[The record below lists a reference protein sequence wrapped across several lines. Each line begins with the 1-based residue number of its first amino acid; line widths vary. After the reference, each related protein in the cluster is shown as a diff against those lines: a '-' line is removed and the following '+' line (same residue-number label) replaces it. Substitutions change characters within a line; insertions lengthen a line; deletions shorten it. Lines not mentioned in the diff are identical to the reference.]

1 MEINLTRSRFL
12 SRSQLLKLIMR
23 TFIFL
28 FCNLVFSLNPNG
40 LLSQNKIIKIQRDTT
55 LNVNEIFDLIM
66 DQTEYNFIYEIDLFK
81 DSPKVILPKGSIST
95 EKLLEKALTNKN
107 VQLIATGNNTIII
120 KKNTSTTVQQNQISG
135 KVVDE
140 KGLPIPGVTV
150 NIKGTTKTTITDLDG
165 QFTINASSSDVL
177 EFSFIGYKNK
187 GILVGATTNFQI
199 VLENDVNKLEEVLV
213 TGYKTIS
220 RKQATGAFSKIDTD
234 NFKGQRLS
242 NLNTLIEGRVA
253 GFQNGVLRGTTTMKG
268 LTTPLYVIDGF
279 PIENTRYTS
288 TGSLTESL
296 PDLNLDD
303 IESIT
308 VLKDAAASS
317 IYGARAANGVVVIV
331 TKKAKKGKTNISYNS
346 NLTITPYRYYTDN
359 LTDSEAIIDLEKEW
373 ATKNPKLQASTGATY
388 ANSLLTN
395 AVFNSLGLRSI
406 LNYYAGNT
414 SEATMNATLDQ
425 LASNGFKYYDD
436 MEKYA
441 KRSPIYQQHNITIGK
456 ASDQNNFN
464 ASITYRGNEYEDI
477 NSKDKS
483 LGINLRNSTEITKWL
498 TVDVGAYFKYLNGT
512 TQTYNVLSPGYTY
525 QPYNSLLDDNGN
537 PFVSTAASRYNQ
549 STLNA
554 LQTYGMYS
562 MDITPLDEL
571 NYNLRDNKN
580 FLSRNYIK
588 ANFKLTNWLKYN
600 TMFQYEYG
608 TDRGSLLQN
617 KESYAVRSKVNQM
630 ASAVAGKAVYNLPY
644 GNIYNET
651 NQYTN
656 AYNFRQQ
663 LDITKNFGDKH
674 YLSAIIGNEVRHSKI
689 EYRSSTLYNYD
700 PELLTF
706 SPVNQNSLLNPSGL
720 IIGGSM
726 RADDFAQIREIT
738 NRFVS
743 LYANADYT
751 FDKKY
756 TASGSL
762 RWDRSNLWGT
772 DNKYQNKP
780 TWSVGAAWNISDEDF
795 FNVSWVDMLK
805 LRISNGIGG
814 NIAKDS
820 APYMTAYYF
829 NSATVGGTYG
839 YVATRPNPELSW
851 EKTTTTNIGVDFAMF
866 KNRLNGTVE
875 LYNKKGED
883 LLANTQGVPTEG
895 WGYST
900 YTINNGAMQNRGIE
914 VTLNGTVIKSKDFSW
929 NASAIYGYNKNKVTY
944 VNVKAPIYFLQLD
957 YPSEFPRI
965 GTPYNSIYGYK
976 WAGLSATGL
985 PQVYNSQGI
994 AQSSQPNDLESIEN
1008 LGTTTPKYSG
1018 SFGST
1023 FKYKNVDLS
1032 FLFIYQGGH
1041 KIRNNKLPMLPNT
1054 YNGAAGGYITTIG
1067 VVNSDIKNR
1076 WRNPG
1081 DELTT
1086 NIPRAVFE
1094 YDSDFSSALY
1104 SIYSLADINV
1114 LDATN
1119 IRLSNISLGY
1129 NLPTSLVSKL
1139 RMSSA
1144 RFNFNVENV
1153 FTLANSRD
1161 AKFMLGGF
1169 NTPNFVF
1176 GLNVNF

>member
-1 MEINLTRSRFL
+1 M
-12 SRSQLLKLIMR
+12 
-23 TFIFL
+23 
-28 FCNLVFSLNPNG
+28 
-40 LLSQNKIIKIQRDTT
+40 
-55 LNVNEIFDLIM
+55 NEIFDLIM
-66 DQTEYNFIYEIDLFK
+66 NQTEYNFIYELDLFK
-81 DSPKVILPKGSIST
+81 DAPKVNLPKGNIST
-95 EKLLEKALTNKN
+95 EKLLEKVLANKN
-107 VQLIATGNNTIII
+107 VQLVATGDNTIVI
-120 KKNTSTTVQQNQISG
+120 KKNTATSLQQKEITG
-135 KVVDE
+135 KVVDQ
-140 KGLPIPGVTV
+140 KGLPIPGVNV
-150 NIKGTTKTTITDLDG
+150 NIKGKTTGTISDIDG
-165 QFTINASSSDVL
+165 QFKINAASTDVL

-187 GILVGATTNFQI
+187 SILVGTTTNFQI
-199 VLENDVNKLEEVLV
+199 ALENDVNNLDEVIV
-213 TGYKTIS
+213 TGYKTLS
-220 RKQATGAFSKIDTD
+220 RKQATGAFSKISTED
-234 NFKGQRLS
+234 FKGQRLNS
-242 NLNTLIEGRVA
+242 LSTIIEGRVA
-253 GFQNGVLRGTTTMKG
+253 GFQNGVLRGTTSMKG

-279 PIENTRYTS
+279 PIENTRYTA

-303 IESIT
+303 IETIT
-308 VLKDAAASS
+308 VLKDAAATS

-331 TKKAKKGKTNISYNS
+331 TKKAKKGKTNISYAS
-346 NLTITPYRYYTDN
+346 NLTINPYRYYTDN

-373 ATKNPKLQASTGATY
+373 ATKNPKLQGSTASTY
-388 ANSLLTN
+388 ANSLLNN
-395 AVFNSLGLRSI
+395 AVFTSTGLNTI

-414 SEATMNATLDQ
+414 TQAAMNTTLDK
-425 LASNGFKYYDD
+425 LAGNGFQYYND
-436 MEKYA
+436 MTKYA
-441 KRSPIYQQHNITIGK
+441 KRSPMYQQHNLTIGK
-456 ASDQNNFN
+456 ASEQNNFN

-483 LGINLRNSTEITKWL
+483 VGINLRNSTEVSKWL
-498 TVDVGAYFKYLNGT
+498 TVDVGTYFKYLNGT
-512 TQTYNVLSPGYTY
+512 TQTYNLLSPGYTY
-525 QPYNSLLDDNGN
+525 QPYNSLYDDNGN
-537 PFVSTAASRYNQ
+537 PFVSTAASRFSQ

-554 LQTYGMYS
+554 LQTYKMYS
-562 MDITPLDEL
+562 MDINPLDEL
-571 NYNLRDNKN
+571 NYNLQDNKN

-608 TDRGSLLQN
+608 ADRGSLLRN
-617 KESYAVRSKVNQM
+617 KESYSVRSKVNQM
-630 ASAVAGKAVYNLPY
+630 ASASSGNAVYNLPY

-663 LDITKNFGDKH
+663 LDITKKFGDKH
-674 YLSAIIGNEVRHSKI
+674 DLSAIIGNEIRHSKI
-689 EYRSSTLYNYD
+689 EYRSNTLYNYD
-700 PELLTF
+700 PELLSY
-706 SPVNQNSLLNPSGL
+706 SPVNQTTLLNPSGL
-720 IIGGSM
+720 ILGGSM
-726 RADDFAQIREIT
+726 TTSDFAQIREIT

-780 TWSVGAAWNISDEDF
+780 TWSVGASWNISDEDF
-795 FNVSWVDMLK
+795 FNVSWIDMLK
-805 LRISNGIGG
+805 LRFSNGIGG

-820 APYMTAYYF
+820 APYMTASYF
-829 NSATVGGTYG
+829 ASTTVGGTYG
-839 YVATRPNPELSW
+839 YVSTRPNPELSW
-851 EKTTTTNIGVDFAMF
+851 EKTTTTNIGLDFAMF
-866 KNRLNGTVE
+866 KNRLNGAIEFYT
-875 LYNKKGED
+875 KKGED

-900 YTINNGAMQNRGIE
+900 YTINNGNMQNRGVE
-914 VTLNGTVIKSKDFSW
+914 VTLNGTIIKSKDFSW
-929 NASAIYGYNKNKVTY
+929 DASAIYGYNKNKVTY
-944 VNVKAPIYFLQLD
+944 VNVKAPVYFLQID

-985 PQVYNSQGI
+985 PQVYNSQGV
-994 AQSSQPNDLESIEN
+994 AQSSQPTDLESIEN

-1032 FLFIYQGGH
+1032 MLFIYQGGH
-1041 KIRNNKLPMLPNT
+1041 KLRNTKLPMLNNA
-1054 YNGAAGGYITTIG
+1054 YNGAAGGYITNIG

-1129 NLPTSLVSKL
+1129 NLPTSLISKL
-1139 RMSSA
+1139 KMTTA
-1144 RFNFNVENV
+1144 RLNFNVENV
-1153 FTLANSRD
+1153 FTLAHSRD

>member
-1 MEINLTRSRFL
+1 M
-12 SRSQLLKLIMR
+12 K

-28 FCNLVFSLNPNG
+28 FCNLVFSITPNN
-40 LLSQNKIIKIQRDTT
+40 LLSQNKIIKIQRDTS
-55 LNVNEIFDLIM
+55 LNVNEVFDLIM

-81 DSPKVILPKGSIST
+81 NSPKIILPKGNIST
-95 EKLLEKALTNKN
+95 EKLLQKVLANKHL
-107 VQLIATGNNTIII
+107 QLVATGNNTIII
-120 KKNTSTTVQQNQISG
+120 KKSSFSSVQQNQITG
-135 KVVDE
+135 KVIDE
-140 KGLPIPGVTV
+140 KGLPIPGVNI
-150 NIKGTTKTTITDLDG
+150 NIKGTTKATVTDFDG
-165 QFTINASSSDVL
+165 QFSINASTNDVL

-187 GILVGATTNFQI
+187 NIIIGSERNVQV
-199 VLENDVNKLEEVLV
+199 VLESDVNKLDEVLV
-213 TGYKTIS
+213 TGYKTLS
-220 RKQATGAFSKIDTD
+220 RKQATGAFSKIGTED
-234 NFKGQRLS
+234 FKSQRLNS
-242 NLNTLIEGRVA
+242 LSTIIEGRVA

-268 LTTPLYVIDGF
+268 FTTPLYVIDGF
-279 PIENTRYTS
+279 PIENTRYSS

-303 IESIT
+303 IENIT
-308 VLKDAAASS
+308 VLKDAAATS

-331 TKKAKKGKTNISYNS
+331 TKKSKKGKTNISFSS

-373 ATKNPKLQASTGATY
+373 ANKNPKLQATNGSAATY
-388 ANSLLTN
+388 ANSLLNN
-395 AVFNSLGLRSI
+395 AVFTSFGLQSI
-406 LNYYAGNT
+406 LNYYAGKT
-414 SEATMNATLDQ
+414 TQATMNATLND
-425 LASNGFKYYDD
+425 LASNGYKYYDD
-436 MEKYA
+436 MAKYA
-441 KRSPIYQQHNITIGK
+441 KRSPMYQQHNLTIGK
-456 ASDQNNFN
+456 ASEQNNFN

-477 NSKDKS
+477 NTKDKS
-483 LGINLRNSTEITKWL
+483 LGINLRNSTEVTDWL
-498 TVDVGAYFKYLNGT
+498 TIDVGAFFKYLDGN
-512 TQTYNVLSPGYTY
+512 TQTFNVLSPGLSTY
-525 QPYNSLLDDNGN
+525 QPYNSLVDDQGN
-537 PFVSTAASRYNQ
+537 PFVYTAASRFNQ

-554 LQTYGMYS
+554 IQSFGLYN
-562 MDITPLDEL
+562 MDLTPMDEL
-571 NYNLRDNKN
+571 NYGIQDNKN

-588 ANFKLTNWLKYN
+588 ANFKLASWLKHN
-600 TMFQYEYG
+600 TMFQYEYAS
-608 TDRGSLLQN
+608 DRGSLLRN
-617 KESYAVRSKVNQM
+617 KESYGVRNRVNQM

-651 NQYTN
+651 NQYSN

-674 YLSAIIGNEVRHSKI
+674 FLSAIVGNEIRHSKN
-689 EYRSSTLYNYD
+689 EYRSNTLYNFD
-700 PELLTF
+700 PSLLTF
-706 SPVNQNSLLNPSGL
+706 SPVNQGSLLNPSGL

-726 RADDFAQIREIT
+726 AAGDFAQIREIT

-743 LYANADYT
+743 LYGNADYT
-751 FDKKY
+751 FNKKY

-795 FNVSWVDMLK
+795 FNVSWIDMLK
-805 LRISNGIGG
+805 LRVSNGIGG

-820 APYMTAYYF
+820 APYMTAFYF
-829 NSATVGGTYG
+829 NSTTVGGTYG
-839 YVATRPNPELSW
+839 YVGTRPNPELSW
-851 EKTTTTNIGVDFAMF
+851 EKTTTTNLGVDFALF

-875 LYNKKGED
+875 LYNKKGQD

-900 YTINNGAMQNRGIE
+900 YTINNGEMQNRGIE
-914 VTLNGTVIKSKDFSW
+914 VTLNGTVIKTNNFSW

-944 VNVKAPIYFLQLD
+944 VNVKAPFYILQID

-985 PQVYNSQGI
+985 PQVYNSQGT
-994 AQSSQPNDLESIEN
+994 AQSSQPTDLESIVN

-1032 FLFIYQGGH
+1032 MLFIYQGGH
-1041 KIRNNKLPMLPNT
+1041 KIRNNKLPMLNNT
-1054 YNGAAGGYITTIG
+1054 YNSAAGGYITTIG

-1094 YDSDFSSALY
+1094 YDNDFSSALY

-1129 NLPTSLVSKL
+1129 NFPSSLVSKL
-1139 RMSSA
+1139 RMA
-1144 RFNFNVENV
+1144 AAHLNFNVENV
-1153 FTLANSRD
+1153 FTLAHSND

-1169 NTPNFVF
+1169 NSPNFVF

>member
-1 MEINLTRSRFL
+1 MEINLTTSRFL
-12 SRSQLLKLIMR
+12 SRSQLLKLIMK

-28 FCNLVFSLNPNG
+28 FCNLVFSITPNG

-81 DSPKVILPKGSIST
+81 NSPKVVLPKGVIST
-95 EKLLEKALTNKN
+95 EKLLEKVLANKN
-107 VQLIATGNNTIII
+107 VQLVATGNNTIII
-120 KKNTSTTVQQNQISG
+120 KKNTTTSVQQKLITG
-135 KVVDE
+135 KIVDD
-140 KGLPIPGVTV
+140 KGLPIPGVNV
-150 NIKGTTKTTITDLDG
+150 NIKGTAKVTVTDLDG
-165 QFTINASSSDVL
+165 QFKINASSSDVL

-187 GILVGATTNFQI
+187 SILVGVTTNFQI
-199 VLENDVNKLEEVLV
+199 VLENDVNKLDEVVV
-213 TGYKTIS
+213 TGYQTLS
-220 RKQATGAFSKIDTD
+220 RKQATGAFSKIDTED
-234 NFKGQRLS
+234 FQGQRLN
-242 NLNTLIEGRVA
+242 NLSTLIEGRVA

-279 PIENTRYTS
+279 PIENTRYTA
-288 TGSLTESL
+288 TGGLTESL

-308 VLKDAAASS
+308 VLKDAAATS

-331 TKKAKKGKTNISYNS
+331 TKKAKKGKTNISYAS

-373 ATKNPKLQASTGATY
+373 ATKNPKLQASTGSTY

-414 SEATMNATLDQ
+414 SEATMNSTLDQ
-425 LASNGFKYYDD
+425 LASNGFQYYDN
-436 MEKYA
+436 MKKYA
-441 KRSPIYQQHNITIGK
+441 KRSPMYQQHNITIGK
-456 ASDQNNFN
+456 ASEQNNFN

-483 LGINLRNSTEITKWL
+483 LGINLRNSTEVTNWL
-498 TVDVGAYFKYLNGT
+498 TVDVGSYFKYLNGT
-512 TQTYNVLSPGYTY
+512 TQTYSALNPGFTY
-525 QPYNSLLDDNGN
+525 QPYNSLFDENGN

-554 LQTYGMYS
+554 LQNYGMYS

-571 NYNLRDNKN
+571 NYNLQDNKN

-600 TMFQYEYG
+600 TMFQYEFG
-608 TDRGSLLQN
+608 TDRGSLLRN
-617 KESYAVRSKVNQM
+617 KESYSVRSKVNQM
-630 ASAVAGKAVYNLPY
+630 ASAVSGNAVYNLPY

-663 LDITKNFGDKH
+663 LDINKTFGDKH
-674 YLSAIIGNEVRHSKI
+674 SLSAIIGNEVRHSKI
-689 EYRSSTLYNYD
+689 EYRSNTLYNYD

-706 SPVNQNSLLNPSGL
+706 SPVNQNSLLNATGL
-720 IIGGSM
+720 IIGGRMNST
-726 RADDFAQIREIT
+726 DFAEIREIS

-743 LYANADYT
+743 LYANTDYT

-780 TWSVGAAWNISDEDF
+780 TWSVGAAWNISDENF

-814 NIAKDS
+814 NISKDS

-829 NSATVGGTYG
+829 NSSTVGGTYG
-839 YVATRPNPELSW
+839 YVGTRPNPELSW

-866 KNRLNGTVE
+866 NNRLNGAIE
-875 LYNKKGED
+875 LYNKKGVD

-900 YTINNGAMQNRGIE
+900 YTINNGEMQNRGIE
-914 VTLNGTVIKSKDFSW
+914 VTLNGTIIKTNDFSW

-944 VNVKAPIYFLQLD
+944 VNVKAPVFFLQLD

-965 GTPYNSIYGYK
+965 GTAYNSIYGYK

-985 PQVYNSQGI
+985 PQVYNSQGT

-1008 LGTTTPKYSG
+1008 LGTKTPKYSG

-1041 KIRNNKLPMLPNT
+1041 KIRNTMLPMLANA
-1054 YNGAAGGYITTIG
+1054 YNSAAGGYITNIG
-1067 VVNSDIKNR
+1067 VTNSNIANR

-1086 NIPRAVFE
+1086 TIPRAIFE

-1139 RMSSA
+1139 RMTAA

-1153 FTLANSRD
+1153 FTLAQSRD